1 MTRRK
6 AMTVGEFLASRPEG
20 PPDPEVRARRARQQE
35 ERRRRELEY
44 KRAEEPLLAELRSVG
59 WEVGSVWDLVN
70 IDVAYPQAHPILVR
84 HLVRPYPPV
93 IRDGIARALAVRSAI
108 FTWDVV
114 REQYLT
120 ERDQY
125 VRQGLAAALAAM
137 VDRAHLDDLL
147 VLLRDRRHGTSRS
160 ILLRGLQRLRD
171 PRARAALEELAADP
185 DLKKQIGII
194 LHRRHLRQSHP

>member
-6 AMTVGEFLASRPEG
+6 AMTAHEFLARWPE
-20 PPDPEVRARRARQQE
+20 PPDPAVRARRAREKE

-70 IDVAYPQAHPILVR
+70 IDVAYPQAHPILAR

-93 IRDGIARALAVRSAI
+93 IRDGIARALAVRSAL
-108 FTWDVV
+108 FAWDVV

-120 ERDQY
+120 ERDES

-147 VLLRDRRHGTSRS
+147 VLLRDRRHGTSRN

-171 PRARAALEELAADP
+171 PRARAALEELADDP
-185 DLKKQIGII
+185 DLQKQIGII
-194 LHRRHLRQSHP
+194 LHRRQLRQSHP